1 MKEELKT
8 KYVPPS
14 FSARL
19 KDNWHQYTQG
29 NKSVKEYVEKFDEF
43 IIRSSDEVLSIRKEK
58 LKFFLNLEP
67 TLEMTYELNC

>member
-19 KDNWHQYTQG
+19 KDNWHQYTQVT
-29 NKSVKEYVEKFDEF
+29 NLQKSMSRNSMNSLLEAVPFIEK
-43 IIRSSDEVLSIRKEK
+43 VK
-58 LKFFLNLEP
+58 LKFFPDLEP
-67 TLEMTYELNC
+67 VLGMIYEVNC